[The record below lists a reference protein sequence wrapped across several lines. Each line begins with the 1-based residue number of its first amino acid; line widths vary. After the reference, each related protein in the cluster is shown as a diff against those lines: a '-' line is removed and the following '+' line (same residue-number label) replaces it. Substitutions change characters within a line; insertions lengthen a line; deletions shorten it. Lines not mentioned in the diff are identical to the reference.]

1 MPTGGSSYAHGMTD
15 HLTEAAVLAPRIT
28 DLRHRLHR
36 WPELGND
43 LPRTQAAVLAAL
55 EGLGL
60 EVTRGVASTSVTAVL
75 RGRAG
80 SDAAASGRPVVLL
93 RGDMDGLP
101 IHEETGLPFA
111 SERDGHMHGCGHD
124 VHTAT
129 LVGAAHLLHAHRDE
143 LPGDVVFMFQPGE
156 EVLTGARAMLAE
168 GVLEAAG
175 RKVDRAFGLHV
186 LSSVLPSGRWATRPG
201 TLMAG
206 ADTLYLDIVGTGGH
220 GSTPSLANDPVPVMA
235 EVILAVQTMVAKKF
249 PASDPVVVN
258 VGVANAGGAANV
270 IPERCHLEMSVRS
283 FSPGAREKVE
293 RLLVALVEGVCAAH
307 GCRAEVEYRQGV
319 GPTVNDPDAAAFV
332 ARVVGGLVGERYAD
346 MPDPLAGSE
355 DFSAVLEQV
364 PGAFVFYSGVPA
376 GRDLADTTYNHSA
389 TAWFDDAVIGEAMAV
404 YAALAHEALL
414 ELATG

>member
-1 MPTGGSSYAHGMTD
+1 
-15 HLTEAAVLAPRIT
+15 
-28 DLRHRLHR
+28 
-36 WPELGND
+36 
-43 LPRTQAAVLAAL
+43 
-55 EGLGL
+55 
-60 EVTRGVASTSVTAVL
+60 
-75 RGRAG
+75 
-80 SDAAASGRPVVLL
+80 
-93 RGDMDGLP
+93 
-101 IHEETGLPFA
+101 
-111 SERDGHMHGCGHD
+111 
-124 VHTAT
+124 
-129 LVGAAHLLHAHRDE
+129 
-143 LPGDVVFMFQPGE
+143 
-156 EVLTGARAMLAE
+156 
-168 GVLEAAG
+168 
-175 RKVDRAFGLHV
+175 
-186 LSSVLPSGRWATRPG
+186 
-201 TLMAG
+201 
-206 ADTLYLDIVGTGGH
+206 
-220 GSTPSLANDPVPVMA
+220 
-235 EVILAVQTMVAKKF
+235 MVAKKF

-332 ARVVGGLVGERYAD
+332 ARVVGGVVGERYAD

>member
-1 MPTGGSSYAHGMTD
+1 MTD
-15 HLTEAAVLAPRIT
+15 YLTEAAVLAPRIT

-55 EGLGL
+55 EGLDL

-156 EVLTGARAMLAE
+156 PPTAARSTTTPA
-168 GVLEAAG
+168 
-175 RKVDRAFGLHV
+175 
-186 LSSVLPSGRWATRPG
+186 STSPTRTP
-201 TLMAG
+201 
-206 ADTLYLDIVGTGGH
+206 
-220 GSTPSLANDPVPVMA
+220 TPSPP
-235 EVILAVQTMVAKKF
+235 
-249 PASDPVVVN
+249 
-258 VGVANAGGAANV
+258 
-270 IPERCHLEMSVRS
+270 
-283 FSPGAREKVE
+283 
-293 RLLVALVEGVCAAH
+293 
-307 GCRAEVEYRQGV
+307 
-319 GPTVNDPDAAAFV
+319 
-332 ARVVGGLVGERYAD
+332 
-346 MPDPLAGSE
+346 
-355 DFSAVLEQV
+355 
-364 PGAFVFYSGVPA
+364 
-376 GRDLADTTYNHSA
+376 
-389 TAWFDDAVIGEAMAV
+389 
-404 YAALAHEALL
+404 
-414 ELATG
+414 